1 MDLIIHD
8 NRDLKK
14 EMKEF
19 EEMKREVMQ
28 SYSRSKKRMKIIKMK
43 ITKNRVKKKKQ
54 KNYFFRYILRNENFK
69 IFIFSLEFGFL
80 VLINDFR

>member
-14 EMKEF
+14 EMNEF
-19 EEMKREVMQ
+19 EEMEREVMQ

-43 ITKNRVKKKKQ
+43 IMKNRVKKK
-54 KNYFFRYILRNENFK
+54 
-69 IFIFSLEFGFL
+69 
-80 VLINDFR
+80 